1 MKDCSISDDLN
12 KMCETADAIDEIWID
27 LLRTEPERTREAI
40 TSLVSYALK
49 IRLIEKFGEI
59 YLTPHETDALNDV
72 IDWAQDSLVQL
83 EDTLNEH

>member
-12 KMCETADAIDEIWID
+12 KLCETADAIDEIWID

-59 YLTPHETDALNDV
+59 YLTDSEHEALNDV
-72 IDWAQDSLVQL
+72 IQWAQDSLVQL
-83 EDTLNEH
+83 DDTLNEH

>member
-1 MKDCSISDDLN
+1 MKDCSISDDLI
-12 KMCETADAIDEIWID
+12 KMYETADAIDDIWMD

-40 TSLVSYALK
+40 TSLVGYALK

-59 YLTPHETDALNDV
+59 YLTDSEHEALNDV